1 MTYEQILINGIS
13 ERDKRIAELESML
26 VSRTKEVDDGIKR
39 YNKSVSKQQKIIA
52 ELEKELAKTKQ
63 PQKSG
68 WLRDSNTH
76 VNKKKEQGE

>member
-1 MTYEQILINGIS
+1 MSFETEIEWFEGKVKKL
-13 ERDKRIAELESML
+13 
-26 VSRTKEVDDGIKR
+26 
-39 YNKSVSKQQKIIA
+39 NKQVA